1 MGVWIVLL
9 VSAFIVFLLL
19 VALTRGLIF
28 LALAG
33 VGGVSLVFW
42 RSNVRGEA
50 HRKSRGR
57 SQLQEAQRREAE
69 IYAARAVAIESYYA
83 MTAREFEEALAWL
96 CRRDGCPEA
105 YVTGKAGDLGA
116 DVKAVT
122 PDGRIL
128 VIQAKRLDR
137 CLSDAKLP
145 G

>member
-42 RSNVRGEA
+42 RSNVRGERWR
-50 HRKSRGR
+50 H
-57 SQLQEAQRREAE
+57 LQEAQRREAE

-122 PDGRIL
+122 SDGRIL

-137 CLSDAKLP
+137 CISDAKLP